1 MRIKMKR
8 FIFAVPVIAALAACG
23 TTSDPYTKRADTERE
38 TQNKA
43 VERSVDK
50 APKWM
55 SKTPESKDA
64 VYATGTAVSPQWSMS
79 DEKARLSALS
89 HICMA
94 AGGTV
99 DKNSKMYLTDT
110 ESTSTEVSETAIRAK
125 CVNVDITGA
134 EVVEKVHTAEN
145 GRIRTYVLM
154 ALPIGEANSL
164 QVRKDK
170 IIASERSRK
179 RAEDA
184 FKELDD
190 TINSKKQ

>member
-1 MRIKMKR
+1 MKKY
-8 FIFAVPVIAALAACG
+8 ILTLPVVLGLVACG
-23 TTSDPYTKRADTERE
+23 TTGDQYTKRADSERE
-38 TQNKA
+38 AQNKA

-79 DEKARLSALS
+79 DEKARLAALS

-99 DKNSKMYLTDT
+99 DKNSKTYLSDT
-110 ESTSTEVSETAIRAK
+110 ESTSTEFSETVIRAK
-125 CVNVDITGA
+125 CANVDITGA
-134 EVVEKVHTAEN
+134 EVVEKVHMAEN

-154 ALPIGEANSL
+154 ALPTGEANSL

-170 IIASERSRK
+170 IRASETARK
-179 RAEDA
+179 RAEQA
-184 FKELDD
+184 FRELED
-190 TINSKKQ
+190 TLDSKKQ

>member
-1 MRIKMKR
+1 MKKY
-8 FIFAVPVIAALAACG
+8 ILVVPVVLGLVACG
-23 TTSDPYTKRADTERE
+23 TTSDPYTKRADSERE
-38 TQNKA
+38 AQNKA

-64 VYATGTAVSPQWSMS
+64 VYATGTAVSHQWAMS
-79 DEKARLSALS
+79 DEKARLAALS

-99 DKNSKMYLTDT
+99 DKNSKTYLSDT
-110 ESTSTEVSETAIRAK
+110 ESVSSELSETVIRAK
-125 CVNVDITGA
+125 CINVDVTGA
-134 EVVEKVHTAEN
+134 EVVEKVHMAEN

-154 ALPIGEANSL
+154 ALPTGEANSL
-164 QVRKDK
+164 QARKDK
-170 IIASERSRK
+170 IRASENARK
-179 RAEDA
+179 RSEQA

-190 TINSKKQ
+190 TLDSKKQ

>member
-1 MRIKMKR
+1 MKKY
-8 FIFAVPVIAALAACG
+8 ILVAPVVLALVACG
-23 TTSDPYTKRADTERE
+23 TTSDPYTKRADSERE

-79 DEKARLSALS
+79 DEKARLAALS

-99 DKNSKMYLTDT
+99 DKNSKTYLSDT
-110 ESTSTEVSETAIRAK
+110 ESVSSELSETVIRAK
-125 CVNVDITGA
+125 CINVDVTGA
-134 EVVEKVHTAEN
+134 EVVEKVHMAEN

-154 ALPIGEANSL
+154 ALPTGEANSL
-164 QVRKDK
+164 QARKDK
-170 IIASERSRK
+170 IRASENARK
-179 RAEDA
+179 RSEQA

-190 TINSKKQ
+190 TLDSKKQ

>member
-1 MRIKMKR
+1 MREIMKKY
-8 FIFAVPVIAALAACG
+8 ILVAPVVIALVACG
-23 TTSDPYTKRADTERE
+23 TTSDPYTKRADSERE

-64 VYATGTAVSPQWSMS
+64 VYATGTAVSPQWTMS
-79 DEKARLSALS
+79 DEKARMAALS

-99 DKNSKMYLTDT
+99 DKNSKTYLSDT
-110 ESTSTEVSETAIRAK
+110 ESASNELSETVIRAK
-125 CVNVDITGA
+125 CINVDVTGA
-134 EVVEKVHTAEN
+134 EVVEKVHMAEN

-154 ALPIGEANSL
+154 ALPTGEANSL

-170 IIASERSRK
+170 IRASENARK
-179 RAEDA
+179 RSEQA
-184 FKELDD
+184 FKELED
-190 TINSKKQ
+190 TLDSKKQ

>member
-1 MRIKMKR
+1 MREIMKKY
-8 FIFAVPVIAALAACG
+8 ILVAPVVLALVACG
-23 TTSDPYTKRADTERE
+23 TTSDPYTKRADSERE

-79 DEKARLSALS
+79 DEKARLAALS

-99 DKNSKMYLTDT
+99 DKNSKTYLSDT
-110 ESTSTEVSETAIRAK
+110 ESVSSELSETVIRAK
-125 CVNVDITGA
+125 CINVDVTGA
-134 EVVEKVHTAEN
+134 EVVEKVHMAEN

-154 ALPIGEANSL
+154 ALPTGEANSL
-164 QVRKDK
+164 QARKDK
-170 IIASERSRK
+170 IRASENARK
-179 RAEDA
+179 RSEQA

-190 TINSKKQ
+190 TLDSKKQ